1 MVQKSQGSHERPPRR
16 RGRPRAF
23 DPDVALTQ
31 AMDAF
36 WKDGFAATSLDDLSA
51 ATGLNRPSLYGAFGD
66 KRAFYVQAYRR
77 YREHVRETFAPLLA
91 GPGPL
96 RAKLERTLLAALDFY
111 LSGEDGP
118 RGCFTVLTA
127 SSDAIADPEIQALVA
142 EAIEIDRSGLRA
154 AVRRGSRGGRT
165 APRRRPVAPSAH
177 GGGDHP
183 HALNPRARRG
193 AARGARPDR
202 GRRGGDDLRA
212 CACAQGD
219 ASREAEGEGCDV
231 NPCGDVLRIAR
242 GSAVGL
248 RERRGMGPC
257 VNRKESPMIVVT
269 TENVAGHRTTQTLG
283 QCFGVVVRSRGLG
296 GNVIAGLRSIV
307 GGEIHE
313 YTQLLEEARRHALDR
328 LVQNATAMGANA
340 ILMMRYDSAE
350 IGNTMSEIVAYGTAA
365 VIERTP

>member
-23 DPDVALTQ
+23 DPDAALTQ

-66 KRAFYVQAYRR
+66 KRALYVQAYRR

-142 EAIEIDRSGLRA
+142 EAIESTDRGFGRLFDEARA
-154 AVRRGSRGGRT
+154 AGELPPAADPSRLARMAAATIHTLSIRARAG
-165 APRRRPVAPSAH
+165 APRA
-177 GGGDHP
+177 
-183 HALNPRARRG
+183 ALVPIV
-193 AARGARPDR
+193 
-202 GRRGGDDLRA
+202 DDA
-212 CACAQGD
+212 
-219 ASREAEGEGCDV
+219 
-231 NPCGDVLRIAR
+231 
-242 GSAVGL
+242 
-248 RERRGMGPC
+248 
-257 VNRKESPMIVVT
+257 VVT
-269 TENVAGHRTTQTLG
+269 ICGPAPARKATRAGKP
-283 QCFGVVVRSRGLG
+283 RGK
-296 GNVIAGLRSIV
+296 
-307 GGEIHE
+307 
-313 YTQLLEEARRHALDR
+313 D
-328 LVQNATAMGANA
+328 AT
-340 ILMMRYDSAE
+340 
-350 IGNTMSEIVAYGTAA
+350 
-365 VIERTP
+365 